1 MRLRELAGR
10 RVSAVASATS
20 LQPLSAQEVRKVAGG
35 IYFSPD
41 GHGGGHWPFPS
52 PGFPGDPGG
61 AGPLFPEPLPN
72 PEPSPYWR

>member
-35 IYFSPD
+35 IYYTPD
-41 GHGGGHWPFPS
+41 GHGGHGHGPFPG
-52 PGFPGDPGG
+52 PGFPGPGG
-61 AGPLFPEPLPN
+61 AGPRFPEPLPT
-72 PEPSPYWR
+72 PISPFER